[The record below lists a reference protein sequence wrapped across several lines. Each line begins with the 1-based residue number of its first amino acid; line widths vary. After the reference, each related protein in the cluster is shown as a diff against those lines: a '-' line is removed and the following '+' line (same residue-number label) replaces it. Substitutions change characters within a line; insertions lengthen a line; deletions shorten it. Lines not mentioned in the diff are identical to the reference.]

1 MVYYDSH
8 SMIRDAMY
16 STLCIN
22 VTLGLR
28 PAGRINYSYVYQGKE
43 EAEILT
49 LRLFEYTGGKNLCHW
64 GIVII

>member
-1 MVYYDSH
+1 
-8 SMIRDAMY
+8 MY